1 MNSALIISSM
11 NATNAFS
18 RGHESYF
25 QYITQV
31 GKENGIKPTDYLEI
45 REQAKKR
52 LAELDTLK
60 KELSKLEGII
70 HPDTY
75 KKLMSSIENEEA
87 LTSMLQS
94 DCEQYLETQDE
105 KFSESVL
112 AGLEYENESSMEL
125 MRSIATVERQMG
137 IMIVGSVLNQ
147 KLSLEEVMQI
157 SSSLEKG
164 TSFQKQMEDLEKYMK
179 RTIPKENAKEDTTL
193 ETTRQVQPEKPI
205 ENNRTEMKPLV
216 GPAAEPKKPTLADKI
231 NQVQF
236 SKDKNMVAEVQELT
250 VEERMAEIA
259 GVLASLS
266 GKEKLSLKDMI
277 QIHTLQEEQ
286 VQLEAYVASLAEQK
300 LSRSE
305 TKRNKK
311 MEVAT
316 DKIEQNKKLIAESM
330 KNSKQYN
337 SKIMRFFSARY
348 QEQLASQVTR
358 LREKRGVLQKQQ
370 KKSAIAKYNKAS
382 GKIIRSSRI
391 LGTIKGM
398 SQFRNAKLDEL
409 KALRNQVVT
418 EFQNL
423 KQDIGRFTSNREMI
437 PLLQQNPVIMLDQ
450 PMSLTNRQ
458 MEQMPMLTS

>member
-18 RGHESYF
+18 NNHESYF
-25 QYITQV
+25 QYITHV
-31 GKENGIKPTDYLEI
+31 GKENGITPTDYLEI

-52 LAELDTLK
+52 LEELDNLK
-60 KELSKLEGII
+60 KELSKLEGVI

-75 KKLMSSIENEEA
+75 KKLMSAIENEEA

-112 AGLEYENESSMEL
+112 AGLEYENECSMEL
-125 MRSIATVERQMG
+125 MQSISTVERQMG

-147 KLSLEEVMQI
+147 KITLEEVMQI

-164 TSFQKQMEDLEKYMK
+164 TTFQKQMEDLENYMK
-179 RTIPKENAKEDTTL
+179 RDVPKENKRVVTA
-193 ETTRQVQPEKPI
+193 ETTSQLQPVQSTQKQT
-205 ENNRTEMKPLV
+205 TEMQSLV
-216 GPAAEPKKPTLADKI
+216 GPAANPKEPTLVDKI

-250 VEERMAEIA
+250 VEERMAQIA

-305 TKRNKK
+305 VKRNKK
-311 MEVAT
+311 MGIAT
-316 DKIEQNKKLIAESM
+316 DKIEQNKKLIADSM

-348 QEQLASQVTR
+348 QEQLANQVAR
-358 LREKRGVLQKQQ
+358 LREKRGILQQQ
-370 KKSAIAKYNKAS
+370 QRKSAVAKYNKVS
-382 GKIIRSSRI
+382 GKITRSSKI

-398 SQFRNAKLDEL
+398 TQFKNAKLDEL
-409 KALRNQVVT
+409 RALRNQVVT

-423 KQDIGRFTSNREMI
+423 KQDMRRFTSNREMI

-450 PMSLTNRQ
+450 PMSLTGRQ
-458 MEQMPMLTS
+458 MEQTSMLTN